1 MNFAAIGLGSFG
13 IKRARAI
20 KESKLGKL
28 SALYDSNPDI
38 LQKASKE
45 LQVPSKDYKKIM
57 EDENIEVI
65 VNAYSKIENKDVKII
80 FAHSY
85 GSLVSV
91 SAILREKIDPDYL
104 ILSAPHFD
112 DNYPKFVKNMSG
124 AMAKVFPK
132 LRAPSPVNKRNL
144 STDKETVDNYFN
156 DPLVFRSLTFK
167 FGNEITVEQKFVN
180 ENIDKLKIPTLV
192 LHGDKDKIVP
202 IKASENISKLE
213 NVKFIIVENSKHE
226 ILNQDTRTFVLSE
239 IHYWFK
245 ENNLI

>member
-1 MNFAAIGLGSFG
+1 VSNLGALVVHGLFEHEGRHKDNVEWLKNLGIETYSLNLPGHGG
-13 IKRARAI
+13 IKEKGHI
-20 KESKLGKL
+20 ETW
-28 SALYDSNPDI
+28 
-38 LQKASKE
+38 
-45 LQVPSKDYKKIM
+45 
-57 EDENIEVI
+57 DENIEAI
-65 VNAYSKIENKDVKII
+65 VN
-80 FAHSY
+80 AHSY

>member
-1 MNFAAIGLGSFG
+1 MSNLGALVLHGLFEHEGRHKDNVEWLKNLG
-13 IKRARAI
+13 IESYSLNLPGHGDI
-20 KESKLGKL
+20 KEKGH
-28 SALYDSNPDI
+28 I
-38 LQKASKE
+38 E
-45 LQVPSKDYKKIM
+45 TW
-57 EDENIEVI
+57 DENIEAI
-65 VNAYSKIENKDVKII
+65 VNAYNKIANKDKKII

-132 LRAPSPVNKRNL
+132 LRAPSPVTRKNL

-167 FGNEITVEQKFVN
+167 FGNEITVEQNFVN
-180 ENIDKLKIPTLV
+180 ENIEKLKIPTLV

-202 IKASENISKLE
+202 IKTSENISKLE

>member
-1 MNFAAIGLGSFG
+1 VSNLGALVLHGLFEHEGRHKDNVEWLKNLG
-13 IKRARAI
+13 I
-20 KESKLGKL
+20 ESYSLNLPGHG
-28 SALYDSNPDI
+28 DVD
-38 LQKASKE
+38 
-45 LQVPSKDYKKIM
+45 KKGHI
-57 EDENIEVI
+57 ETWGENIEAI
-65 VNAYSKIENKDVKII
+65 VNAYNKIANKDKKII

-132 LRAPSPVNKRNL
+132 LRAPSPVTRKNL

-167 FGNEITVEQKFVN
+167 FGNEITVEQNFVN
-180 ENIDKLKIPTLV
+180 ENIEKLKIPTLV

>member
-1 MNFAAIGLGSFG
+1 MSNLGALVVHGLFEHEGRHKDNVEWLKNLG
-13 IKRARAI
+13 I
-20 KESKLGKL
+20 ETYSLNLPGHG
-28 SALYDSNPDI
+28 DI
-38 LQKASKE
+38 AEKGHIE
-45 LQVPSKDYKKIM
+45 TW
-57 EDENIEVI
+57 DENIEAI
-65 VNAYSKIENKDVKII
+65 VNTYNKIANKDIKII

-132 LRAPSPVNKRNL
+132 LRAPSPVTRKNL
-144 STDKETVDNYFN
+144 STDKETVENYFS

-167 FGNEITVEQKFVN
+167 FGNEITVEQNFVN
-180 ENIDKLKIPTLV
+180 ENIEKLKIPTLV

-245 ENNLI
+245 ENNII

>member
-1 MNFAAIGLGSFG
+1 VSNLGALVVHGLFEHEGRHKDNVEWLKNLG
-13 IKRARAI
+13 I
-20 KESKLGKL
+20 ETYSLNLPGHG
-28 SALYDSNPDI
+28 DI
-38 LQKASKE
+38 AEKGHIE
-45 LQVPSKDYKKIM
+45 TW
-57 EDENIEVI
+57 DENIEAI
-65 VNAYSKIENKDVKII
+65 VNAYSKISNKDIKII

-132 LRAPSPVNKRNL
+132 LRGPSPVNKRNL

-167 FGNEITVEQKFVN
+167 FGSEITIEQKFVN
-180 ENIDKLKIPTLV
+180 ENIEKLKIPTLV

-202 IKASENISKLE
+202 IKASEEISKLE
-213 NVKFIIVENSKHE
+213 NVKFITVENSKHE
-226 ILNQDTRTFVLSE
+226 ILNQDTRMYALSE
-239 IHYWFK
+239 IHKWFK
-245 ENNLI
+245 EKKII

>member
-1 MNFAAIGLGSFG
+1 MSNLGALVVHGLFEHEGRHKDNVEWLKNLG
-13 IKRARAI
+13 IETYSLNLPGHGDI
-20 KESKLGKL
+20 KEKGH
-28 SALYDSNPDI
+28 I
-38 LQKASKE
+38 E
-45 LQVPSKDYKKIM
+45 TW
-57 EDENIEVI
+57 DENIEAI
-65 VNAYSKIENKDVKII
+65 VNAYNKIANKDKKII

-132 LRAPSPVNKRNL
+132 LRAPSPVTRKNL

-167 FGNEITVEQKFVN
+167 FGNEITVEQNFVN
-180 ENIDKLKIPTLV
+180 ENIEKLKIPTLV

-202 IKASENISKLE
+202 IKTSENISKLE

>member
-1 MNFAAIGLGSFG
+1 VSNLGALVLHGLFEHEGRHKDNVDWLKNLG
-13 IKRARAI
+13 I
-20 KESKLGKL
+20 ETYSLNLPGHGDVGKKGH
-28 SALYDSNPDI
+28 I
-38 LQKASKE
+38 E
-45 LQVPSKDYKKIM
+45 TW
-57 EDENIEVI
+57 DENIEAI
-65 VNAYSKIENKDVKII
+65 VNAYNKISNKDKKII

-124 AMAKVFPK
+124 AMAKIFPK
-132 LRAPSPVNKRNL
+132 LRAPSPINKRNL

-156 DPLVFRSLTFK
+156 DPQVFRSLTFK
-167 FGNEITVEQKFVN
+167 FGSEITTEQKYVN
-180 ENIDKLKIPTLV
+180 KNIEKLKVPTLV
-192 LHGDKDKIVP
+192 LHGDQDKIVP

-213 NVKFIIVENSKHE
+213 NVKFITVKNSKHE

-239 IHYWFK
+239 IYQWLK
-245 ENNLI
+245 EKNTI

>member
-1 MNFAAIGLGSFG
+1 MSNLGALVLHGLFEHEGRHKDNVKWLKNLG
-13 IKRARAI
+13 I
-20 KESKLGKL
+20 ESYSLNLPGHG
-28 SALYDSNPDI
+28 DVD
-38 LQKASKE
+38 
-45 LQVPSKDYKKIM
+45 KKGHI
-57 EDENIEVI
+57 ETWGENIEAI
-65 VNAYSKIENKDVKII
+65 VNAYNKIANKDKKII

-132 LRAPSPVNKRNL
+132 LRAPSPVTRKNL

-167 FGNEITVEQKFVN
+167 FGNEITVEQNFVN
-180 ENIDKLKIPTLV
+180 KNIEKLKIPTLV

-202 IKASENISKLE
+202 IKTSENISKLE

>member
-1 MNFAAIGLGSFG
+1 M
-13 IKRARAI
+13 
-20 KESKLGKL
+20 
-28 SALYDSNPDI
+28 
-38 LQKASKE
+38 
-45 LQVPSKDYKKIM
+45 
-57 EDENIEVI
+57 
-65 VNAYSKIENKDVKII
+65 KII

-144 STDKETVDNYFN
+144 STDKETVDSYFN

-167 FGNEITVEQKFVN
+167 FGNEITVEQNFVN
-180 ENIDKLKIPTLV
+180 ENIEKLKIPTLV

-213 NVKFIIVENSKHE
+213 NVKFITVENSKHE

-245 ENNLI
+245 EKNLI

>member
-1 MNFAAIGLGSFG
+1 MI
-13 IKRARAI
+13 II
-20 KESKLGKL
+20 
-28 SALYDSNPDI
+28 
-38 LQKASKE
+38 Q
-45 LQVPSKDYKKIM
+45 
-57 EDENIEVI
+57 NIEEI
-65 VNAYSKIENKDVKII
+65 VNAYNKIANKDIKII

>member
-1 MNFAAIGLGSFG
+1 MSNLGALVVHGLFEHEGRHKDNVEWLKNLG
-13 IKRARAI
+13 I
-20 KESKLGKL
+20 ETYSLNLPGHG
-28 SALYDSNPDI
+28 DI
-38 LQKASKE
+38 AEKGHIE
-45 LQVPSKDYKKIM
+45 TW
-57 EDENIEVI
+57 DENIEAI
-65 VNAYSKIENKDVKII
+65 VNAYSKISNKDIKII

-132 LRAPSPVNKRNL
+132 LRAPSPVTRKNL
-144 STDKETVDNYFN
+144 STDKETVENYFN
-156 DPLVFRSLTFK
+156 DPLVFRSFTFK
-167 FGNEITVEQKFVN
+167 FGNEITVEQNFVN
-180 ENIDKLKIPTLV
+180 ENIEKLKIPTLV

-245 ENNLI
+245 ENNII

>member
-1 MNFAAIGLGSFG
+1 MSNLGALVLHGLFEHEGRHKDNVEWLKNLG
-13 IKRARAI
+13 I
-20 KESKLGKL
+20 ESYSLNLPGHG
-28 SALYDSNPDI
+28 DVD
-38 LQKASKE
+38 
-45 LQVPSKDYKKIM
+45 KKGHI
-57 EDENIEVI
+57 ETWGENIEAI
-65 VNAYSKIENKDVKII
+65 VNAYNKIANKDKKII

-132 LRAPSPVNKRNL
+132 LRAPSPVTRKNL

-167 FGNEITVEQKFVN
+167 FGNEITVEQNFVN
-180 ENIDKLKIPTLV
+180 ENIEKLKIPTLV

>member
-1 MNFAAIGLGSFG
+1 M
-13 IKRARAI
+13 
-20 KESKLGKL
+20 
-28 SALYDSNPDI
+28 
-38 LQKASKE
+38 
-45 LQVPSKDYKKIM
+45 
-57 EDENIEVI
+57 
-65 VNAYSKIENKDVKII
+65 
-80 FAHSY
+80 
-85 GSLVSV
+85 SV

-144 STDKETVDNYFN
+144 STDKETVDSYFN

-167 FGNEITVEQKFVN
+167 FGNEITTEQNFVN
-180 ENIDKLKIPTLV
+180 ENIEKLKIPTLV

-213 NVKFIIVENSKHE
+213 NVKFIIIENSKHE

>member
-1 MNFAAIGLGSFG
+1 MSNLGALVVHGLFEHEGRHKDNVEWLKNLG
-13 IKRARAI
+13 I
-20 KESKLGKL
+20 ETYSLNLPGHG
-28 SALYDSNPDI
+28 DI
-38 LQKASKE
+38 AEKGHIE
-45 LQVPSKDYKKIM
+45 TW
-57 EDENIEVI
+57 DENIEAI
-65 VNAYSKIENKDVKII
+65 VNAYSKISNKDIKII

-91 SAILREKIDPDYL
+91 SAILRKKIDPDYL

-132 LRAPSPVNKRNL
+132 LRAPSSVTRKNL

-167 FGNEITVEQKFVN
+167 FGSEITIEQKFVN
-180 ENIDKLKIPTLV
+180 ENIEKLKIPTLV

-202 IKASENISKLE
+202 IKASEEISKLE
-213 NVKFIIVENSKHE
+213 NVKFITVENSKHE
-226 ILNQDTRTFVLSE
+226 ILNQDTRMYALSE
-239 IHYWFK
+239 IHKWFK
-245 ENNLI
+245 EKKII